1 MVNGLRQLTKRLF
14 LAQFSMLLVRSEVL
28 TATLQLST
36 LKHKCSYILRNHL
49 GSKDIFY
56 LNKPAFAKHIQ
67 YIQYCVNSWKLPIVR
82 L

>member
-14 LAQFSMLLVRSEVL
+14 LTRYSMLLGLFRSEVL

-36 LKHKCSYILRNHL
+36 LKHKCSYILHNHL
-49 GSKDIFY
+49 GSKDIFD
-56 LNKPAFAKHIQ
+56 LNKPAFAKH
-67 YIQYCVNSWKLPIVR
+67 IQYCVNSWKLPIVR